1 VRHVLKLALLA
12 VSPLLMMGSGV
23 RPVSALGQESP
34 RPDPGRAARDEAFK
48 MVDAYVVS
56 NLQESLGLTDEQFT
70 RLLPLVMKLHNDRRD
85 LVHRR
90 LQSLR
95 ELRRLLASGGATE
108 AQVDE
113 RLREVKKL
121 ENDEPAMLRRDRDA
135 VDAALSPLQQAKFR
149 VLEAEVEQK
158 IRGLRNRM
166 QMERR
171 PGGRGRREAPA
182 EPQAPQP

>member
-1 VRHVLKLALLA
+1 MRALAGAVVL
-12 VSPLLMMGSGV
+12 
-23 RPVSALGQESP
+23 SALCGAGVPAQEAA
-34 RPDPGRAARDEAFK
+34 RPEGPGRARDEAFK
-48 MVDAYVVS
+48 IVDAYVVS

-95 ELRRLLASGGATE
+95 ELRRLLASGTATA
-108 AQVDE
+108 AQVEE
-113 RLREVKKL
+113 RLRDVKKL
-121 ENDEPAMLRRDRDA
+121 ENDEPAVLRRDREA

-149 VLEAEVEQK
+149 VLETEVEQK

-166 QMERR
+166 QMEGR
-171 PGGRGRREAPA
+171 PGGRGRRSAPD
-182 EPQAPQP
+182 EPPTPQP

>member
-1 VRHVLKLALLA
+1 MRRVAGAVILSVLSVAG
-12 VSPLLMMGSGV
+12 VS
-23 RPVSALGQESP
+23 GQE
-34 RPDPGRAARDEAFK
+34 AARPEGPGLGREEAFK
-48 MVDAYVVS
+48 IVDAYVVS

-85 LVHRR
+85 LVRRR

-95 ELRRLLASGGATE
+95 EMRRLLASGTATE

-113 RLREVKKL
+113 RLREVKKV

-149 VLEAEVEQK
+149 VLESEVEQK

-166 QMERR
+166 QMEGR
-171 PGGRGRREAPA
+171 PGGRGRRQAPG
-182 EPQAPQP
+182 EPQTPQP